1 MAHAF
6 DLDGVD
12 TGAWERGEKDSS
24 QGVSNSQAKAS
35 FEWFDDEFGEV
46 LIFIVDG
53 DCGFDRLEWI
63 RESDFFDGIGFCDRC
78 HIY

>member
-1 MAHAF
+1 MAFWNNKARRNNVYDDEGAMEGEF
-6 DLDGVD
+6 DYED
-12 TGAWERGEKDSS
+12 EFEGEQED
-24 QGVSNSQAKAS
+24 
-35 FEWFDDEFGEV
+35 DDEFGEV